1 MEAIIFWEGFLAE
14 VSVLDGE
21 ARLTV
26 WGGWRLPSW
35 AGPGP
40 SAQRGW
46 GGVGGSL
53 PARGASNADP
63 TLGHLIRRSAPAGAG
78 PKHKRGPFT
87 AEGAGVRRHHGS
99 RLA

>member
-21 ARLTV
+21 ARLTG
-26 WGGWRLPSW
+26 WGGWRLPSG

-46 GGVGGSL
+46 GGVGGWERAATRTEHVSV
-53 PARGASNADP
+53 P
-63 TLGHLIRRSAPAGAG
+63 
-78 PKHKRGPFT
+78 
-87 AEGAGVRRHHGS
+87 GS
-99 RLA
+99 SPVLRPR